1 MGIVWRSCILLTN
14 LITSGSSR
22 VNHSHPDINMHI
34 LNTVLYTNLKLLIR
48 RLSFLI
54 VGDHFP
60 YSCYLSV

>member
-1 MGIVWRSCILLTN
+1 MLLIN

-22 VNHSHPDINMHI
+22 VNHSYPGINKPI
-34 LNTVLYTNLKLLIR
+34 LNTVLYTNLKVLIR

-60 YSCYLSV
+60 YSCYLSI